1 MDLAQLRTLLHVAD
15 LGSLSKAADRLHI
28 AQPALSRQV
37 RLLEQELGTRLFDR
51 HGRGM
56 RVTETGEEVLRRAA
70 RILAEVEELR
80 AAVGDPVRA
89 LTGRVSIGLP
99 PTVSEVLSAPLI
111 AAIRKAQP
119 LLDVQLVDA
128 LSGYLADWMQR
139 GEVDVAVL
147 HEPQATRALR
157 AKPLLL
163 ERLFLVGRADARLS
177 AKRPV
182 PFSRLAGTRLVLPG
196 RSHGLRAV
204 IERFAAQAGVPLDC
218 PIEVDSLNT
227 QKRLVQQGFGM
238 TILPLAPI
246 HADVAA
252 KRLSAAPLVK
262 PVAVRRLTLAFPN
275 ERPVSRAARFAG
287 EAIESVVADLVRRG
301 VWGGKLIAA

>member
-1 MDLAQLRTLLHVAD
+1 MDLAQFRTLLHVAD

-56 RVTETGEEVLRRAA
+56 TVTEAGEEVLRRAA
-70 RILAEVEELR
+70 RILAAVEELR
-80 AAVGDPVRA
+80 AAVGDPPSS

-99 PTVSEVLSAPLI
+99 PTVSEVISMPLI
-111 AAIRKAQP
+111 AALQAAHP
-119 LLDVQLVDA
+119 NLELALVDA
-128 LSGYLADWMQR
+128 MSGYLVDWMQR

-157 AKPLLL
+157 LKPLLL
-163 ERLFLVGRADARLS
+163 ETLFLVGPAKARLS
-177 AKRPV
+177 RKRPV
-182 PFSRLAGTRLVLPG
+182 PFARLVGERIVMPG
-196 RSHGLRAV
+196 RPHGLRAV
-204 IERFAAQAGVPLDC
+204 IERFADQAGVKLHC
-218 PIEVDSLNT
+218 PIEVFSLT
-227 QKRLVQQGFGM
+227 AQKRLVQQGLCK
-238 TILPLAPI
+238 TILPLASI

-262 PVAVRRLTLAFPN
+262 PTPVRRLAVAFPSD
-275 ERPVSRAARFAG
+275 RPVSRAARFTG
-287 EAIESVVADLVRRG
+287 DAIERIVGDLVRRG
-301 VWGGKLIAA
+301 VWGGKFLAA